1 MSAEAIYRVTNALR
15 SVLQQALL
23 AAGDPGSVF
32 IGPLDDPDASGASLI
47 LFLYR
52 MTPNPSLRNTE
63 HRVMSDLPGAPPI
76 VYSGALPLDLYY
88 LVTVGTRQGTG
99 EEPLLRV
106 LGYAIRA
113 LNDDPVLAGEA
124 VAQELVRVSMEPLT
138 IEEIS
143 RIWAL
148 FPTVNYRT
156 SVAYLA
162 SPVWINPAREPEP
175 ERAVLHDQPRAGLLR
190 RQPGSAS

>member
-15 SVLQQALL
+15 SVLQQAL
-23 AAGDPGSVF
+23 ADADDPGAVF
-32 IGPLDDPDASGASLI
+32 IGPLDDPDAEGASLI

-52 MTPNPSLRNTE
+52 MAPNPSLRNTG
-63 HRVMSDLPGAPPI
+63 HRVPSGLPDGAPIAYP
-76 VYSGALPLDLYY
+76 GALPLDLYY
-88 LVTVGTRQGTG
+88 LITVGTRVGTG

-113 LNDDPVLAGEA
+113 LNDDPVITGDA

-138 IEEIS
+138 IDEVS

-148 FPTVNYRT
+148 FPTRNYRT
-156 SVAYLA
+156 SVAYLV
-162 SPVWINPAREPEP
+162 SPVWIDPARAPVP
-175 ERAVLHDQPRAGLLR
+175 QRAVLHDQPRAGLLR
-190 RQPGSAS
+190 RQPGSPS

>member
-15 SVLQQALL
+15 ACLQRALDD
-23 AAGDPGSVF
+23 ADDPGSVF
-32 IGPLDDPDASGASLI
+32 IGPLDDPDAQGASLV

-52 MTPNPSLRNTE
+52 MTPNPSLRNSG
-63 HRVMSDLPGAPPI
+63 HRVASELPDAAPI
-76 VYSGALPLDLYY
+76 AYLDALPLDLYY
-88 LVTVGTRQGTG
+88 LVTVGTRLGTG

-113 LNDDPVLAGEA
+113 LNDDPVITGEA
-124 VAQELVRVSMEPLT
+124 VAQELVRVSMEALT
-138 IEEIS
+138 TEEIS

-156 SVAYLA
+156 SVAYLV
-162 SPVWINPAREPEP
+162 SPVWIDPARSPTP
-175 ERAVLHDQPRAGLLR
+175 PRAVLHDQPRVGLLR
-190 RQPGSAS
+190 RPPGTAS

>member
-1 MSAEAIYRVTNALR
+1 MSAEAIYRVTKALR
-15 SVLQQALL
+15 ASLQQALVD
-23 AAGDPGSVF
+23 ADDRGAVF
-32 IGPLDDPDASGASLI
+32 IGPLDDPDAQGASLI

-52 MTPNPSLRNTE
+52 MAPNPSLRNTD
-63 HRVMSDLPGAPPI
+63 HRVAAELPEAPPI
-76 VYSGALPLDLYY
+76 VYSGALPLDLHY
-88 LVTVGTRQGTG
+88 LITVGTRFGTG

-113 LNDDPVLAGEA
+113 LNDDPVITGDA

-162 SPVWINPAREPEP
+162 SPVWIDPARLPAP
-175 ERAVLHDQPRAGLLR
+175 QRAVLHDEPRTGLLR
-190 RQPGSAS
+190 RAGNPS